1 MYGYKADFVHDG
13 KVMMKV
19 VRDPAI
25 RSDELDMHAIKMMQ
39 RHPIPQMLTLDVRE
53 IDFNVELYF
62 DISGKKMLQQLFR
75 SEKLTEMQLYEW
87 LLQLMR
93 MVEDCRSYMLHPN
106 QLLLHEQFIFIE
118 GGIAQGVLYVPYI
131 PIQAALHENS
141 MMESMCRLAIQLS
154 GSVSSWKGD
163 TFQQMVRMLHDGS
176 YSITQV
182 RQFVQTAIAKPLA
195 GVSTWNSST
204 DVSSGVTTGR
214 TSFSEINAM
223 GDLSR
228 NPHTSNTSN
237 ESYNS
242 IPPVKS
248 KSSMSGIAH
257 SYSQHT
263 AEARP
268 SMSDQMNANRM
279 TTTRAM
285 NETNTNFSAHLD
297 SAELQYRNQLA
308 WPEPD
313 AEEDSGELQPLQ
325 SQSPIIGVAI
335 AVIISVLGWKFGYME
350 SRDSIGMLLSSTAT
364 AVALFMGFAW
374 WKGWF
379 LGMVVWFRNG
389 SKRDKAKSTQKK
401 WSVAPATGMLP
412 DFASVELPST
422 LLSPPTTTANPQKT
436 NINSTPS
443 FVRPPFRS
451 PERVSLESHYDDMSE
466 HTTLMSGGQF
476 DATTLLDSSVGD
488 LEANAPIIF
497 SLERLASDERTVE
510 EAIPITEWP
519 FIIGRGA
526 QGVHH
531 ALSLMGISK
540 MHCEL
545 NRHDGQYVI
554 QDLGSKNGTELQNDM
569 LIPYKK
575 YPLHEGDHIRI
586 IDYVYRVSMKKSRAS
601 RASHIR

>member
-1 MYGYKADFVHDG
+1 
-13 KVMMKV
+13 
-19 VRDPAI
+19 
-25 RSDELDMHAIKMMQ
+25 MHAIKMMQ

-118 GGIAQGVLYVPYI
+118 GGIAQGVLHVPYI
-131 PIQAALHENS
+131 PIQGALNENS
-141 MMESMCRLAIQLS
+141 MMESICRLAIQLS
-154 GSVSSWKGD
+154 GSVSSWQGD

-182 RQFVQTAIAKPLA
+182 RQFVQSAIANPLA
-195 GVSTWNSST
+195 GASTWNSST
-204 DVSSGVTTGR
+204 AASSGITTER
-214 TSFSEINAM
+214 TSFSQINTM

-228 NPHTSNTSN
+228 NPHASN

-242 IPPVKS
+242 IPSAKS
-248 KSSMSGIAH
+248 KPSTNGIAH
-257 SYSQHT
+257 SYSQHI
-263 AEARP
+263 ADARP

-285 NETNTNFSAHLD
+285 NDSNTNSSAHLD
-297 SAELQYRNQLA
+297 SAELQYQNQLA

-313 AEEDSGELQPLQ
+313 AEENSGELQPLQ

-350 SRDSIGMLLSSTAT
+350 SRDSIGMLLSSAAT

-379 LGMVVWFRNG
+379 LGMVSWFRN
-389 SKRDKAKSTQKK
+389 SNNRDKAKSMQKK
-401 WSVAPATGMLP
+401 WSVTPATGMLP

-422 LLSPPTTTANPQKT
+422 LLSPSTPTADYKKT
-436 NINSTPS
+436 NINFTPA
-443 FVRPPFRS
+443 FVVPPLRS
-451 PERVSLESHYDDMSE
+451 QEPVSLGSHYNDMSE

-476 DATTLLDSSVGD
+476 DATTLLDSSVGN
-488 LEANAPIIF
+488 LESNAPIIF
-497 SLERLASDERTVE
+497 ALERLASDERTVE
-510 EAIPITEWP
+510 EVITITEWP

-545 NRHDGQYVI
+545 NRHDDHYVI

-586 IDYVYRVSMKKSRAS
+586 IDYVYRVSMKRARAS
-601 RASHIR
+601 RASHMH